1 VKRLYHYLKSLRL
14 RHLVTLFLAGTL
26 LLVSTACGTPETKGF
41 QGNEVG
47 AYPNSEKPAREDASR
62 AASKANQLSEN
73 ARKNIDKVNNPDDF
87 AEEFQKGRPLGERVK
102 NLSKDVG
109 ESFQDLGQGVAEETP
124 NKVNNLKENTADAAE
139 SVKRAT
145 ENASNTVQEKAGNA
159 AKSAKRTA
167 EDATTSAKRAAED
180 AKDAVES

>member
-1 VKRLYHYLKSLRL
+1 MKRLYHYLKSLRL
-14 RHLVTLFLAGTL
+14 RHLVTVFLAGTL
-26 LLVSTACGTPETKGF
+26 LVISTACGTPETKGF
-41 QGNEVG
+41 QGEVG
-47 AYPNSEKPAREDASR
+47 AYPNSEQPARTDASR

-73 ARKNIDKVNNPDDF
+73 ARKNIDKVNSPEDF
-87 AEEFQKGRPLGERVK
+87 AEEFQEGKPLGERVK

-124 NKVNNLKENTADAAE
+124 NKVNNLKENTADAAK
-139 SVKRAT
+139 SAKRAA
-145 ENASNTVQEKAGNA
+145 ENASNTVKETAEDT

-180 AKDAVES
+180 AKDALES